1 MAGGGELDGNGLDDK
16 REKFCQAYVLYRN
29 ATEAAKAAGY
39 SARSAYN
46 QGSRLLKSVKIQE
59 RIENLEKEME
69 TNINVISEIEAQYNY
84 AKNNNHT
91 GSALKALELLSRA
104 KGKDEE
110 EAPKTV
116 KELEAEIIKSLEILG
131 EQRATA
137 LFLACSWFDGVP
149 DEEEEYEE
157 GLAPVDED
165 AEATDQEEEEEYAG
179 DDIDD

>member
-1 MAGGGELDGNGLDDK
+1 VAREELDGNGLDTK

-39 SARSAYN
+39 SERSAYN
-46 QGSRLLKSVKIQE
+46 QGSRLLKSPKIQE

-69 TNINVISEIEAQYNY
+69 TNIDVISEIEAQYKY
-84 AKNNNHT
+84 AKDNNNT

-104 KGKDEE
+104 KGKDDDE

-116 KELEAEIIKSLEILG
+116 KELEAEIIRSLEILG

-137 LFLACSWFDGVP
+137 LFLACSWFVSP
-149 DEEEEYEE
+149 
-157 GLAPVDED
+157 P
-165 AEATDQEEEEEYAG
+165 DQEEDSDDDDEEAEVDDLLEENLDELLEESG
-179 DDIDD
+179 DDQ

>member
-1 MAGGGELDGNGLDDK
+1 VAREELDGNGLDTK

-39 SARSAYN
+39 SERSAYN
-46 QGSRLLKSVKIQE
+46 QGSRLLKSPKIQE

-69 TNINVISEIEAQYNY
+69 TNIDVISEIEAQYKY
-84 AKNNNHT
+84 AKDNNNT

-104 KGKDEE
+104 KGKDDDE

-116 KELEAEIIKSLEILG
+116 KELEAEIIRSLEILG

-137 LFLACSWFDGVP
+137 LFLACSWFVSP
-149 DEEEEYEE
+149 
-157 GLAPVDED
+157 P
-165 AEATDQEEEEEYAG
+165 DQEEEDEEAEVDDLLEENLDELLEESG
-179 DDIDD
+179 DDQ